1 MNCTIQSYS
10 CQEKEKLS
18 KIYYKILHD
27 EFPWVN
33 QNELSM
39 ENFEKSTEGEAIYV
53 AFVGDEVVGFASV
66 WEQDSFIHN
75 LFVSKQYRRLGV
87 GKKLLEK
94 VISIYPKPMTLKC
107 VKENHNAVSFYMNNG
122 WKIERQEMGSEGAY
136 YLMSFGS

>member
-87 GKKLLEK
+87 GKKG
-94 VISIYPKPMTLKC
+94 C
-107 VKENHNAVSFYMNNG
+107 V
-122 WKIERQEMGSEGAY
+122 
-136 YLMSFGS
+136 